1 MQAPK
6 PAATTRSEIMAS
18 PNPEAARPARP
29 LSPHIGVYRWG
40 WTMSLSIL
48 HRATGI
54 ALAVGTLLLVY
65 WLFAAASGPQAYI
78 RAQALVASWFGQLCL
93 LGWSVALFYHLF
105 NGLRHLAWDSGRG
118 FELKT
123 ARFTGLL
130 VLAVTAAVTILA
142 WVVGYGAK

>member
-18 PNPEAARPARP
+18 PTPEAARPARP
-29 LSPHIGVYRWG
+29 LSPHLGIYRWG
-40 WTMSLSIL
+40 WTMSLSIF
-48 HRATGI
+48 HRVTGI
-54 ALAVGTLLLVY
+54 ALAVGTVLLVY
-65 WLFAAASGPQAYI
+65 WLFAAASGPQSYI
-78 RAQALVASWFGQLCL
+78 RAQALVASWFGQVCL

-123 ARFTGLL
+123 ARVSGLL

-142 WVVGYGAK
+142 WIAGYGVK